1 MANLLL
7 IPEEFTLVLFE
18 ASRMRE
24 LVDEVIL
31 AINAPND
38 LNITLEIDEELA
50 QPMTASYVDV
60 DDGRI
65 ALWYSGGNFEDT
77 KKARVLDEER
87 ARREL
92 GVGILRG
99 MDRLSPEFAGAPRDN
114 ELSDAQRLLWE
125 VSADA
130 RCVRAGIPTREDRL
144 RYVYRLACGFSDTA
158 DAAYEKAWS
167 GGFTTWA
174 SIADAVANMVP
185 TAETT
190 SRGIRR
196 DDLRQ
201 IRE

>member
-24 LVDEVIL
+24 LLDEVL
-31 AINAPND
+31 VAIGAPSD
-38 LNITLEIDEELA
+38 LNITIEVDEELA
-50 QPMTASYVDV
+50 QPMIASYVDV
-60 DDGRI
+60 DDARI
-65 ALWYSGGNFEDT
+65 SLWYSGGNFEDT
-77 KKARVLDEER
+77 LKARVLDEER
-87 ARREL
+87 TRREL

-99 MDRLSPEFAGAPRDN
+99 MDRLSREFAGAPRDN
-114 ELSDAQRLLWE
+114 KLSDGQRVLWE
-125 VSADA
+125 VTAEG
-130 RCVRAGIPTREDRL
+130 RCVRAGIPTREARL

-167 GGFTTWA
+167 GGFSTWE
-174 SIADAVANMVP
+174 SIADAVASITP

-190 SRGIRR
+190 SRAVRR

>member
-7 IPEEFTLVLFE
+7 IPEEFTLVLYE
-18 ASRMRE
+18 ASRIRE
-24 LVDEVIL
+24 LLDEVLL
-31 AINAPND
+31 AVDAPRE
-38 LNITLEIDEELA
+38 LEITLEIDEELA
-50 QPMTASYVDV
+50 EPMTASYVDV

-65 ALWYSGGNFEDT
+65 CLWYSGANFEDT
-77 KKARVLDEER
+77 HKARVLDEVR

-99 MDRLSPEFAGAPRDN
+99 MDRLNPDFAGAPRDN
-114 ELSDAQRLLWE
+114 ELSDAQRLVWE
-125 VSADA
+125 VSAVA
-130 RCVRAGIPTREDRL
+130 RCMRAGIPTREDRL

-167 GGFTTWA
+167 GGLSTWE
-174 SIADAVANMVP
+174 SIADAVANIIP

-196 DDLRQ
+196 DDLRK

>member
-24 LVDEVIL
+24 LLDEVLL
-31 AINAPND
+31 AVGAPSD
-38 LNITLEIDEELA
+38 LNITIEVDEELA
-50 QPMTASYVDV
+50 QPMIASYVDV
-60 DDGRI
+60 DGERI
-65 ALWYSGGNFEDT
+65 SLWYSGGNFEDT
-77 KKARVLDEER
+77 LKARVLDEER
-87 ARREL
+87 ALREL

-114 ELSDAQRLLWE
+114 KLSDGQRVLWE
-125 VSADA
+125 VTAEG
-130 RCVRAGIPTREDRL
+130 RCVRAGIPTREARL

-167 GGFTTWA
+167 GGFSTWESIAEAVA
-174 SIADAVANMVP
+174 SITP

-190 SRGIRR
+190 SRAVRR

>member
-24 LVDEVIL
+24 LLDEVLL
-31 AINAPND
+31 AIGAPSD
-38 LNITLEIDEELA
+38 LNITIEVDEELA
-50 QPMTASYVDV
+50 QPMIASYVDL

-65 ALWYSGGNFEDT
+65 SLWYSGGNFEDT
-77 KKARVLDEER
+77 LKARVLDEER
-87 ARREL
+87 ALREL

-99 MDRLSPEFAGAPRDN
+99 MDRRSPEFAGAPRDN
-114 ELSDAQRLLWE
+114 KLSDGQRVLWE
-125 VSADA
+125 VTAEG
-130 RCVRAGIPTREDRL
+130 RCVRAGIPTREARL

-167 GGFTTWA
+167 GGFSTWE
-174 SIADAVANMVP
+174 SIADAVASITP

-190 SRGIRR
+190 SRGVRR

>member
-24 LVDEVIL
+24 LVDEVLL
-31 AINAPND
+31 AISAPRD
-38 LNITLEIDEELA
+38 LNITLEVDEELA

-60 DDGRI
+60 EDDRI
-65 ALWYSGGNFEDT
+65 LLWYSGGNFEHT
-77 KKARVLDEER
+77 KEARVLDEER

-167 GGFTTWA
+167 GGFSTWA
-174 SIADAVANMVP
+174 SMAEAVVNLVP

-196 DDLRQ
+196 DDLRRM
-201 IRE
+201 RE

>member
-24 LVDEVIL
+24 LLDEVLL
-31 AINAPND
+31 AIGAPSD
-38 LNITLEIDEELA
+38 LGITMEVDEELA
-50 QPMTASYVDV
+50 QPMIASYVDV

-65 ALWYSGGNFEDT
+65 SLWYSGGNFEDT
-77 KKARVLDEER
+77 LKARVLDEER
-87 ARREL
+87 ALREL

-114 ELSDAQRLLWE
+114 KLSDGQRALWE
-125 VSADA
+125 VTAEGRCA
-130 RCVRAGIPTREDRL
+130 RVGIPTRETRL

-167 GGFTTWA
+167 GGFTTWGN
-174 SIADAVANMVP
+174 IADAVAGITP

-190 SRGIRR
+190 SRGVRR